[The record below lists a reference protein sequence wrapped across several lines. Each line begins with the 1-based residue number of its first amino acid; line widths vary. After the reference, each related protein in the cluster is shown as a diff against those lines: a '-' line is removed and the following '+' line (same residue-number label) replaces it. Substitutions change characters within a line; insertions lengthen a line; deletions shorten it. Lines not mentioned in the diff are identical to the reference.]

1 MKTRAGSRSRRL
13 LNLEVATEPLCAAAA
28 EHAELLSRET
38 FVRPEGGFMNVCHVY
53 NVLGCSEGTVTS
65 FKGSV
70 C

>member
-38 FVRPEGGFMNVCHVY
+38 FVRPEGGFMNVCHV
-53 NVLGCSEGTVTS
+53 
-65 FKGSV
+65 
-70 C
+70 